1 MGKTICFDSWTW
13 ANGFIALYR
22 RENGSEPVIQGNRAA
37 WAKREGETFYPLNE
51 KFTSLMYF
59 ITKPTVA
66 INSESGL
73 EGYMIDK
80 RS

>member
-1 MGKTICFDSWTW
+1 MFRFLDLGKW
-13 ANGFIALYR
+13 LYR
-22 RENGSEPVIQGNRAA
+22 IIPPRKWKRTRYQGNRAA